1 MPQAPNRPVL
11 TLVAGPNGAGK
22 STLTASLR
30 EKDEGFLSESRG
42 LRLLGEVKRRGYE
55 TRLVYVG
62 AQSPEQCVR
71 RVEQRARGGGH
82 DVPEGDVR
90 RRYRRSLTRLPKA
103 AAEADRAL
111 VYDNSDLGGRARPLL
126 EVRAGQI
133 VFVAASKPSWLEEAF
148 GEEQASLTV
157 GRALRQARGRG
168 EGPERGSR
176 ER

>member
-22 STLTASLR
+22 STLTASQR
-30 EKDEGFLSESRG
+30 EKDEGFLSGSRG
-42 LRLLGEVKRRGYE
+42 LRLLGEAKRRGYE

-148 GEEQASLTV
+148 GEEQTSLTV
-157 GRALRQARGRG
+157 GRALRQN
-168 EGPERGSR
+168 SR
-176 ER
+176 AG